1 RFGNPLNV
9 EFPKDTKKHVVRI
22 EAKGYQ
28 PVLREELFE
37 RDLRL
42 DVTLAPT
49 AAEISPKREP
59 QDARLNSTVKVKPR
73 PKASADASTR
83 SATSVANPVPP
94 SGSVPVRT
102 IDRDIFQ

>member
-1 RFGNPLNV
+1 M
-9 EFPKDTKKHVVRI
+9 RI

-73 PKASADASTR
+73 PKASADAWTGYLRRAWQTLSR
-83 SATSVANPVPP
+83 HRDRCP
-94 SGSVPVRT
+94 SRT